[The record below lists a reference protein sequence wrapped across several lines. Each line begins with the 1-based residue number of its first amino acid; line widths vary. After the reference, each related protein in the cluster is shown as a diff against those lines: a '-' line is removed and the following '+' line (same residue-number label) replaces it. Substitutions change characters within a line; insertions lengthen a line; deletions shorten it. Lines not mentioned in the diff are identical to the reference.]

1 MSVPR
6 QAMQASPPIHSRST
20 NLRFYTYGLSF
31 LGIAAGSTV
40 TQTLAIEAQSDF
52 EMRKLNQFSD
62 IAQAGTTESTRVM
75 PNATILLTE
84 ASSSVQ
90 FMNIPIAI
98 PSLFGSGGLP
108 FILPLPVILAA
119 QSVLTVTVTNYDA
132 ATTYNIRLAFIGVR
146 ILK

>member
-1 MSVPR
+1 MSAST
-6 QAMQASPPIHSRST
+6 QAMQAQIQARNTKS
-20 NLRFYTYGLSF
+20 RFYVYGLSF
-31 LGIAAGSTV
+31 LALAPGVTA

-52 EMRKLNQFSD
+52 ELRKMNQFSD
-62 IAQAGTTESTRVM
+62 IGAAGTVESTRVM

-90 FMNIPIAI
+90 FMNIAIAI

-108 FILPLPVILAA
+108 FILPIPVVLQA
-119 QSVLTVTVTNYDA
+119 QSILTVAVTNYDA

-146 ILK
+146 RLK